1 MNVERLH
8 RILIDLKAD
17 LETSRI
23 TTLIQKVRDNL
34 QNQVNQPTQPTYQTD
49 LVASLKKLYAALENS
64 KYNDYSP
71 SWKEI
76 ISEISRDNL
85 LGFELKNQIEN
96 IFATNTI
103 TPAQALEDIKTIFTS
118 FEEFQTAID
127 STLSGF
133 QDLGIGKEE
142 LIGGECELGYTIPRK
157 YVDNK
162 LSGLKTEIGELNFIL
177 NNISEAVTG
186 KKQEYK
192 VKTISSSDFLLYVV
206 IGLQVADVL
215 SKATERILNHY
226 KQILEIKSLRNQLK
240 EKGVPATKTRGI
252 ESHTNDMM
260 ESEIKKIAKEVI
272 KEYYEGANGR
282 KNELENGLIISLNK
296 LANRIDKGFNVEIRV
311 EPLPEPEE
319 NEKIS
324 KEQKQKSELIKS
336 IQTSSKNIEFIE
348 TSGESILKLPENQP
362 KKANS

>member
-192 VKTISSSDFLLYVV
+192 VKTISSSDFLL
-206 IGLQVADVL
+206 
-215 SKATERILNHY
+215 
-226 KQILEIKSLRNQLK
+226 
-240 EKGVPATKTRGI
+240 
-252 ESHTNDMM
+252 
-260 ESEIKKIAKEVI
+260 
-272 KEYYEGANGR
+272 
-282 KNELENGLIISLNK
+282 
-296 LANRIDKGFNVEIRV
+296 
-311 EPLPEPEE
+311 
-319 NEKIS
+319 
-324 KEQKQKSELIKS
+324 
-336 IQTSSKNIEFIE
+336 
-348 TSGESILKLPENQP
+348 
-362 KKANS
+362 